1 MHIFFKNCTR
11 NQIFC
16 CRFFVANFARFEG
29 ILIVQD
35 KKNCVETFYKN
46 FVDVISLVFTVDLFK
61 ATWLLIII
69 LISIS
74 FNHIQ
79 IQNSYEK

>member
-1 MHIFFKNCTR
+1 M
-11 NQIFC
+11 
-16 CRFFVANFARFEG
+16 NFTMEDNF
-29 ILIVQD
+29 
-35 KKNCVETFYKN
+35 VETFYKN